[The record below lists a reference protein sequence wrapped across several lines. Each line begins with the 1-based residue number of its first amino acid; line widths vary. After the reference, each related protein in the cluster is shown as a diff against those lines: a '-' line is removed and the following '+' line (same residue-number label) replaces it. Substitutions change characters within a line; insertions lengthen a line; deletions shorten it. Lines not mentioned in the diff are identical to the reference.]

1 MVLIKGLQKTTL
13 VDYPGKMACAV
24 FLAGCNFKCHYCHNP
39 DLIEKSR
46 YDNQKTITDAEFFGF
61 LDAKKKWLDGVV
73 ITGGEP
79 CMHND
84 LIKFM
89 KNIKDMG
96 FPVKLDTNGSFP
108 GMLKYAIE
116 NDLVD
121 YIAMDVK
128 APIENYEK
136 TSGVKVNEETL
147 RSSIDAV
154 KKAGKDR
161 KNTKGEMK
169 KGIDYEF
176 RMTVVPT
183 LHTKDDLKKIGE
195 LLKGSK
201 KIVLQQFS
209 NKVVYNP
216 KFSSIKP
223 YSRQEMNNF
232 KDMMKP
238 YADSIEVR

>member
-24 FLAGCNFKCHYCHNP
+24 FLAGCNFRCHYCHNP

-46 YDNQKTITDAEFFGF
+46 YDNQKTITEAEFFGF
-61 LDAKKKWLDGVV
+61 LESKMKWLDGVV

-79 CMHND
+79 CMNND
-84 LIKFM
+84 LFKFM
-89 KNIKDMG
+89 KKIKEMG

-108 GMLKYAIE
+108 GMLRYIID

-128 APIENYEK
+128 APLEKYEK
-136 TSGVKVNEETL
+136 VISAKVNADAL

-154 KKAGKDR
+154 KKAGK
-161 KNTKGEMK
+161 GE

-176 RMTVVPT
+176 RITVVPT
-183 LHTKDDLKKIGE
+183 LHTKDDLRKIGE

-209 NKVVYNP
+209 NKIVYDP
-216 KFSSIKP
+216 EFSSIKP
-223 YSRQEMNNF
+223 YSKAEINEFREMLT
-232 KDMMKP
+232 P
-238 YADSIEVR
+238 YSGEVEVR